1 LTSTNRNSLVA
12 GGSSSYL
19 RKILSWE
26 EKMKQAGLRVVFMLL
41 IFGIAVTSAFSAESP
56 VDKGSI
62 MVGGGGAFSS
72 LSGKLYE
79 DGDDGATLF
88 LLYPSFGFFPA
99 RGLAVGGQLLLG
111 SFSQGDYGISV
122 SGIGPKLT
130 YYFGA
135 NKGDRHGKGRTYP
148 YLTSSVLFGQVSA
161 DDDDEVSGTLV
172 TIGGGINYM
181 VANSV
186 GVSAEV
192 NYRSDTLKNK
202 EDYSQSGHSINVM
215 VGFSLFLWE

>member
-1 LTSTNRNSLVA
+1 
-12 GGSSSYL
+12 
-19 RKILSWE
+19 
-26 EKMKQAGLRVVFMLL
+26 MKHAGLRVALMLIVFGM
-41 IFGIAVTSAFSAESP
+41 ATVSVFSAESP
-56 VDKGSI
+56 IDKGSI

-79 DGDDGATLF
+79 DGGDGATLF
-88 LLYPSFGFFPA
+88 LLYPSLSIFPA

-111 SFSQGDYGISV
+111 SLSQGDWSASV

-148 YLTSSVLFGQVSA
+148 YLTTSILFGQLSA
-161 DDDDEVSGTLV
+161 DDGDDKISGTLV

-181 VANSV
+181 AANSI
-186 GVSAEV
+186 GLSAEV
-192 NYRSDTLKNK
+192 NYRSDTLNG
-202 EDYSQSGHSINVM
+202 ENERSESGHSINVM

>member
-1 LTSTNRNSLVA
+1 
-12 GGSSSYL
+12 
-19 RKILSWE
+19 
-26 EKMKQAGLRVVFMLL
+26 MKQAGLRVVFMLL
-41 IFGIAVTSAFSAESP
+41 IFGMAVSSAFPAESP

-62 MVGGGGAFSS
+62 IIGGGGTFSS

-79 DGDDGATLF
+79 DDGDGATLI
-88 LLYPSFGFFPA
+88 LLYPSFSFFPA

-111 SFSQGDYGISV
+111 SLSQGDWSASI

-148 YLTSSVLFGQVSA
+148 YLTTSVLFGQVSA
-161 DDDDEVSGTLV
+161 DDGDDKISGTLV

-181 VANSV
+181 AANSI
-186 GVSAEV
+186 GLSAEV
-192 NYRSDTLKNK
+192 NYRSDTLKD
-202 EDYSQSGHSINVM
+202 EDDRSESGHSINVM